1 MVTER
6 SLANKEKDVSAASF
20 EKYSL
25 KIPKFPDGLK
35 LPLNLLLCCVVYK
48 KPPEVGLGIVVV

>member
-1 MVTER
+1 MVTEQ
-6 SLANKEKDVSAASF
+6 SLANEEKDVAAASF

-35 LPLNLLLCCVVYK
+35 LPLNLLFCCVFYK
-48 KPPEVGLGIVVV
+48 EPPDVDLGTVVV